1 MPYMKMNHEVDPKK
15 SVVDELGDLNNIKVF
30 NNQVLVAIYKRP
42 QKTKSGILLTDDTRN
57 EDKYQ
62 GKVGLVVKMGPL
74 AFVDDD
80 ETWFKDVEIKEGDWI
95 FFRPSDGWQMNVHGV
110 DCRVLRDVDIRGT
123 INEPDQVW

>member
-1 MPYMKMNHEVDPKK
+1 MKMNHEVDPKK

>member
-1 MPYMKMNHEVDPKK
+1 MNHEVDPKK